1 MARLADFRN
10 RLIHGY
16 DAIDFDIL
24 WTILSEDL
32 GPLIEQLDSI
42 TTLSPNK

>member
-1 MARLADFRN
+1 MIGVRN

-24 WTILSEDL
+24 WTIAKRDIPE
-32 GPLIEQLDSI
+32 LIQSLDNIFSAG
-42 TTLSPNK
+42 N

>member
-1 MARLADFRN
+1 MGIRN

-24 WTILSEDL
+24 WQILTQDL
-32 GPLIEQLDSI
+32 PLLIAALGKIVPPEEKL
-42 TTLSPNK
+42 